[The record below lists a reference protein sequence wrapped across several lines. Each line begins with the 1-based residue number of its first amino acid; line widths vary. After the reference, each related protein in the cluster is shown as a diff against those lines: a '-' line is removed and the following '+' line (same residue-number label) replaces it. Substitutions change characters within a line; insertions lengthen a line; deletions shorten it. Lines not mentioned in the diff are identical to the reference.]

1 MFDNNEIRLLN
12 VLMNFLICIDMYD
25 LEFIVMNIF
34 I

>member
-12 VLMNFLICIDMYD
+12 VLMNFLRCIDMYD